1 MRNQTLF
8 MRMVA
13 LLLTVTISALPIHTY
28 ATGGQNP
35 DISSV
40 GKEAQSFGQDLAN
53 SFRANSGSVQ
63 NGTISMPTLKDGQF
77 QMNGGSQI
85 NVNDLFP
92 GTSGGDGQPDG
103 YYFPDANKPDVD
115 ILQGIYDSGGDM
127 DDVGNSA
134 KGALWSDANSAA
146 PSISGAAYKVLLD
159 SANRSR
165 PDFSNDPLL
174 NLSKKTYEDMDLI
187 VDGFGDCSA
196 ETTISKGTI
205 NAHVP
210 EYERCQRVVKP
221 SGNCDVIHSLGI
233 TSTVENVYV

>member
-77 QMNGGSQI
+77 QMNGGS
-85 NVNDLFP
+85 
-92 GTSGGDGQPDG
+92 
-103 YYFPDANKPDVD
+103 
-115 ILQGIYDSGGDM
+115 
-127 DDVGNSA
+127 
-134 KGALWSDANSAA
+134 
-146 PSISGAAYKVLLD
+146 
-159 SANRSR
+159 
-165 PDFSNDPLL
+165 
-174 NLSKKTYEDMDLI
+174 
-187 VDGFGDCSA
+187 
-196 ETTISKGTI
+196 
-205 NAHVP
+205 
-210 EYERCQRVVKP
+210 
-221 SGNCDVIHSLGI
+221 
-233 TSTVENVYV
+233 